1 MPSTRPRALWIEDG
15 ARSELSHLSG
25 PVLYDGRIELVL
37 AEDLT
42 TAVEYLL
49 EEEFDAVVVDV
60 RLPPGDDPHWKEL
73 HRRAGRD
80 KVHAELG
87 LQLLRWLLAKGP
99 GEAEEGNLPSPPPW
113 MSASRVAVFSV
124 DCRQEILHLLDELG
138 IEVVQQK
145 RADLPDTI
153 LRELIDRLLESR
165 RS

>member
-1 MPSTRPRALWIEDG
+1 MMSPNRPRALWIEDG

-42 TAVEYLL
+42 TAVDYVH
-49 EEEFDAVVVDV
+49 EEEFDTLIVDV
-60 RLPPGDDPHWKEL
+60 RLPPGDDPFWKQL

-87 LQLLRWLLAKGP
+87 LQLLRWLLGAVEFPDLPPAPSWVDAKRIG
-99 GEAEEGNLPSPPPW
+99 
-113 MSASRVAVFSV
+113 VFSV
-124 DCRQEILHLLDELG
+124 ESKHEILHSVESLG
-138 IEVVQQK
+138 IEVIQQK

-153 LRELIDRLLESR
+153 LRDLIHRLLESSR
-165 RS
+165 

>member
-1 MPSTRPRALWIEDG
+1 MAPTRPRALWIEDG

-42 TAVEYLL
+42 TAVEYILA
-49 EEEFDAVVVDV
+49 EEFDAVVVDV
-60 RLPPGDDPHWKEL
+60 RLPPGDDPYWKEL
-73 HRRAGRD
+73 HRKAGRD

-87 LQLLRWLLAKGP
+87 LQLLRWLLRPAAGSSLPGP
-99 GEAEEGNLPSPPPW
+99 PAW
-113 MSASRVAVFSV
+113 MSPKRVAVFSV
-124 DCRQEILHLLDELG
+124 DCRTEILHLLEELG

-153 LRELIDRLLESR
+153 LRDLIDRLLEQRGS
-165 RS
+165 

>member
-1 MPSTRPRALWIEDG
+1 MPPPRPRALWIEDG

-49 EEEFDAVVVDV
+49 EEEFEAVIVDV

-87 LQLLRWLLAKGP
+87 LQLLRWLL
-99 GEAEEGNLPSPPPW
+99 EEGPKPGLPKPPAW
-113 MSASRVAVFSV
+113 LTSRRIAVFSV
-124 DCRQEILHLLDELG
+124 DCKSEIMSTLDGLG
-138 IEVVQQK
+138 IRVVQQK

-153 LRELIDRLLESR
+153 LRELIDRLLESKG
-165 RS
+165 S

>member
-1 MPSTRPRALWIEDG
+1 MPAKRPRALWIEDG

-42 TAVEYLL
+42 TAVEYIL

-73 HRRAGRD
+73 HRKAGRD

-87 LQLLRWLLAKGP
+87 LQLLRWLLGAVEVKTIPAPPSWASAK
-99 GEAEEGNLPSPPPW
+99 
-113 MSASRVAVFSV
+113 RVAIFSV
-124 DCRQEILHLLDELG
+124 ESKMEIMSSLQALG
-138 IEVVQQK
+138 IDLIQQK

-153 LRELIDRLLESR
+153 LRDLINRLLEVPG
-165 RS
+165 

>member
-1 MPSTRPRALWIEDG
+1 MPPNRPRALWIEDG

-42 TAVEYLL
+42 TAVDYIL
-49 EEEFDAVVVDV
+49 EEEFDSLIVDV
-60 RLPPGDDPHWKEL
+60 RLPPGDDPYWKEL
-73 HRRAGRD
+73 HRRAGQD

-87 LQLLRWLLAKGP
+87 LQLLRWLLH
-99 GEAEEGNLPSPPPW
+99 GNGSETLPDPPSWVSPK
-113 MSASRVAVFSV
+113 RIAVFSV
-124 DCRQEILHLLDELG
+124 ESKHELLSSIEELG

-153 LRELIDRLLESR
+153 LRDLIDRLLESG
-165 RS
+165 STA

>member
-1 MPSTRPRALWIEDG
+1 MPPNRPRALWIEDG

-60 RLPPGDDPHWKEL
+60 RLPPGDDPYWKEL
-73 HRRAGRD
+73 HRKAGRD
-80 KVHAELG
+80 KVHAQLG
-87 LQLLRWLLAKGP
+87 LQLLRWLLEPGHKPELAAAPSWLDAK
-99 GEAEEGNLPSPPPW
+99 
-113 MSASRVAVFSV
+113 RVAVFSV
-124 DCRQEILHLLDELG
+124 DTKSEILNTLDALG
-138 IEVVQQK
+138 IELIQQK

-165 RS
+165 GS

>member
-1 MPSTRPRALWIEDG
+1 MPPTRPRALWIEDG

-42 TAVEYLL
+42 TAVEYIL

-87 LQLLRWLLAKGP
+87 LQLLRWLLAPPEPSELPAPP
-99 GEAEEGNLPSPPPW
+99 GWL
-113 MSASRVAVFSV
+113 SASRIAVFSV
-124 DCRQEILHLLDELG
+124 DCRTEILDLLEELG

-153 LRELIDRLLESR
+153 LRQLIDRLIEPRGS
-165 RS
+165 

>member
-1 MPSTRPRALWIEDG
+1 MPPTRPRALWIEDG

-42 TAVEYLL
+42 TAVEYIL
-49 EEEFDAVVVDV
+49 EEEFDAVIVDV

-87 LQLLRWLLAKGP
+87 LQLLRWLLASAGQ
-99 GEAEEGNLPSPPPW
+99 AALPSPPEW
-113 MSASRVAVFSV
+113 MNARRIAVFSV
-124 DCRQEILHLLDELG
+124 DCRQEILHLLEELG

-153 LRELIDRLLESR
+153 LRELIDRLLEQRGS
-165 RS
+165 

>member
-1 MPSTRPRALWIEDG
+1 MMSPNRPRALWIEDG

-42 TAVEYLL
+42 TAVDYVR
-49 EEEFDAVVVDV
+49 EEEFDTLIVDV
-60 RLPPGDDPHWKEL
+60 RLPPGDDPFWKQL

-87 LQLLRWLLAKGP
+87 LQLLRWLLGAVEFPGFPPAPSWVNAKRIG
-99 GEAEEGNLPSPPPW
+99 
-113 MSASRVAVFSV
+113 VFSV
-124 DCRQEILHLLDELG
+124 ESEHEILHSVEALG
-138 IEVVQQK
+138 IEVIQQK

-153 LRELIDRLLESR
+153 LRDLINRLLESQR
-165 RS
+165 

>member
-1 MPSTRPRALWIEDG
+1 MPPSRPRALWIEDG

-25 PVLYDGRIELVL
+25 PVLFDGRIELVL

-42 TAVEYLL
+42 TAVEYIL

-73 HRRAGRD
+73 HRKAGRD

-87 LQLLRWLLAKGP
+87 LQLLRWLLAGQKTD
-99 GEAEEGNLPSPPPW
+99 ELPKPPPW
-113 MSASRVAVFSV
+113 MSASRIAVFSV
-124 DCRQEILHLLDELG
+124 DCRTEILDLLEDLG

-153 LRELIDRLLESR
+153 LRELIDRLLEHR
-165 RS
+165 GR

>member
-1 MPSTRPRALWIEDG
+1 MPPSRPRALWIEDG

-42 TAVEYLL
+42 TAVEYIL
-49 EEEFDAVVVDV
+49 EEEFDAVIVDV

-73 HRRAGRD
+73 HRKAGRD

-87 LQLLRWLLAKGP
+87 LQLLRWLLEPEEKSGLPRPPDWLTAK
-99 GEAEEGNLPSPPPW
+99 
-113 MSASRVAVFSV
+113 RIAVFSV
-124 DCRQEILHLLDELG
+124 DCKSEIVSLLEAFG
-138 IEVVQQK
+138 IGVIQQK

-153 LRELIDRLLESR
+153 LRDLIDQLLESR
-165 RS
+165 GS

>member
-1 MPSTRPRALWIEDG
+1 MPPKRPRALWIEDG

-49 EEEFDAVVVDV
+49 EEEFDAVIVDV
-60 RLPPGDDPHWKEL
+60 RLPPGDDPYWKGL

-80 KVHAELG
+80 KAHAELG
-87 LQLLRWLLAKGP
+87 LQLLRWLLGP
-99 GEAEEGNLPSPPPW
+99 EDTPELEAPPAWLDPK
-113 MSASRVAVFSV
+113 RIAVFSV
-124 DCRQEILHLLDELG
+124 DTKSEIRGILDALG
-138 IEVVQQK
+138 IEVIQQK

-165 RS
+165 GS

>member
-1 MPSTRPRALWIEDG
+1 MPPNRPRALWIEDG

-60 RLPPGDDPHWKEL
+60 RLPPGDDPYWKEL
-73 HRRAGRD
+73 HRKAGRD
-80 KVHAELG
+80 KVHAQLG
-87 LQLLRWLLAKGP
+87 LQLLRWLLEPGHKPELAAAPSWLDAK
-99 GEAEEGNLPSPPPW
+99 
-113 MSASRVAVFSV
+113 RVAVFSV
-124 DCRQEILHLLDELG
+124 DTKSEILNTLHALG
-138 IEVVQQK
+138 IELIQQK

-165 RS
+165 GS

>member
-1 MPSTRPRALWIEDG
+1 MPPKRPRTLWIEDG

-42 TAVEYLL
+42 TAVEYIL
-49 EEEFDAVVVDV
+49 EDEFDVLIVDV

-73 HRRAGRD
+73 HRRAGKD

-87 LQLLRWLLAKGP
+87 LQLLRWLLGTSTSPDLA
-99 GEAEEGNLPSPPPW
+99 SPPDWVSPK
-113 MSASRVAVFSV
+113 RIAVFSV
-124 DCRQEILHLLDELG
+124 ESKLEIMSSLRELG
-138 IEVVQQK
+138 IETIQQK

-153 LRELIDRLLESR
+153 LRELIERILESQAA
-165 RS
+165 

>member
-1 MPSTRPRALWIEDG
+1 MPPNRPRALWIEDG

-42 TAVEYLL
+42 TAVEYIR
-49 EEEFDAVVVDV
+49 EEEFDVLIVDV
-60 RLPPGDDPHWKEL
+60 RLPPGDDPHWKSL

-87 LQLLRWLLAKGP
+87 LQLLRWMLAP
-99 GEAEEGNLPSPPPW
+99 DTSPELEPPPDW
-113 MSASRVAVFSV
+113 VTPKHVAVFSV
-124 DCRQEILHLLDELG
+124 ESKLEIMSVLEELG
-138 IEVVQQK
+138 VEVVQQK

-153 LRELIDRLLESR
+153 LRELIDKILESR
-165 RS
+165 GS

>member
-1 MPSTRPRALWIEDG
+1 MPPNRPRALWIEDG

-60 RLPPGDDPHWKEL
+60 RLPPGDDPYWKEQ
-73 HRRAGRD
+73 HRKAGRD
-80 KVHAELG
+80 KVHAQLG
-87 LQLLRWLLAKGP
+87 LQLLRWLLESTDKPGLATPPSWLDAK
-99 GEAEEGNLPSPPPW
+99 
-113 MSASRVAVFSV
+113 RIAVFSV
-124 DCRQEILHLLDELG
+124 DTESEISGTLNDLG
-138 IEVVQQK
+138 IEVIQQK

-153 LRELIDRLLESR
+153 LRELIDRLIASR
-165 RS
+165 GS

>member
-1 MPSTRPRALWIEDG
+1 MPPSRPRALWIEDG

-42 TAVEYLL
+42 TAVEYIL

-87 LQLLRWLLAKGP
+87 LQLLRWLLAKVP
-99 GEAEEGNLPSPPPW
+99 ATDGELPKPPTW
-113 MSASRVAVFSV
+113 MSPQRVAVFSV
-124 DCRQEILHLLDELG
+124 DCRTEILDLLDDLG

-153 LRELIDRLLESR
+153 LRELIDRLLEHR
-165 RS
+165 GR

>member
-1 MPSTRPRALWIEDG
+1 MPPNRPRALWIEDG

-60 RLPPGDDPHWKEL
+60 RLPPGDDPYWKEQ

-80 KVHAELG
+80 KVHAQLG
-87 LQLLRWLLAKGP
+87 LQLLRWLLDAEDKPGLATPPSWLDAK
-99 GEAEEGNLPSPPPW
+99 
-113 MSASRVAVFSV
+113 RIAVFSV
-124 DCRQEILHLLDELG
+124 DTESEILGTLNDLG
-138 IEVVQQK
+138 IEVIQQK

-153 LRELIDRLLESR
+153 LRELIDRLIASR
-165 RS
+165 GS

>member
-1 MPSTRPRALWIEDG
+1 MPPNRPRALWIEDG

-60 RLPPGDDPHWKEL
+60 RLPPGDDPYWKEQ

-80 KVHAELG
+80 KVHAQLG
-87 LQLLRWLLAKGP
+87 LQLLRWLLDAEDKP
-99 GEAEEGNLPSPPPW
+99 GLASPPSW
-113 MSASRVAVFSV
+113 LDAKRIAVFSV
-124 DCRQEILHLLDELG
+124 DTESEISGTLNDLG
-138 IEVVQQK
+138 IEVIQQK

-153 LRELIDRLLESR
+153 LRELIDRLIASR
-165 RS
+165 GS

>member
-1 MPSTRPRALWIEDG
+1 MPATRPRALWIEDG

-42 TAVEYLL
+42 TAVEYIL
-49 EEEFDAVVVDV
+49 EEEFDAVIVDV

-73 HRRAGRD
+73 HRRAGHD

-87 LQLLRWLLAKGP
+87 LQLLRWLLEP
-99 GEAEEGNLPSPPPW
+99 GGKPGLPAPPPW
-113 MSASRVAVFSV
+113 LDARRIAVFSV
-124 DCRQEILHLLDELG
+124 DCKSEVTSTLDDLG
-138 IEVVQQK
+138 IQVIQQK

-153 LRELIDRLLESR
+153 LRELIDRLLAL
-165 RS
+165 RSA

>member
-1 MPSTRPRALWIEDG
+1 MTPPNRPRALWIEDG

-42 TAVEYLL
+42 TAVDYVR
-49 EEEFDAVVVDV
+49 EEEFDTLVVDV
-60 RLPPGDDPHWKEL
+60 RLPPGDDPFWKAL

-87 LQLLRWLLAKGP
+87 LQLLRWLLGAADFP
-99 GEAEEGNLPSPPPW
+99 ELPPAPSW
-113 MSASRVAVFSV
+113 VDARRIGVFSV
-124 DCRQEILHLLDELG
+124 ESEHEILHSVEALG
-138 IEVVQQK
+138 IEVIQQK

-153 LRELIDRLLESR
+153 LRQLIERLLESR
-165 RS
+165 R

>member
-1 MPSTRPRALWIEDG
+1 MPPTRPRALWIEDG

-42 TAVEYLL
+42 TAVEYIL
-49 EEEFDAVVVDV
+49 EEEFDAVIVDV
-60 RLPPGDDPHWKEL
+60 RLPPGDDPYWKEL
-73 HRRAGRD
+73 HRKAGRD

-87 LQLLRWLLAKGP
+87 LQLLRWLLGP
-99 GEAEEGNLPSPPPW
+99 GSPDGLPSPPAW
-113 MSASRVAVFSV
+113 MSSQRIAVFSV
-124 DCRQEILHLLDELG
+124 DCRTEILSILEELG

-153 LRELIDRLLESR
+153 LRELIDRLIEQR
-165 RS
+165 RP

>member
-1 MPSTRPRALWIEDG
+1 MPPNRPRALWIEDG

-42 TAVEYLL
+42 TAVEYIL
-49 EEEFDAVVVDV
+49 EEEFDAVIVDV
-60 RLPPGDDPHWKEL
+60 RLPPGDDPYWKEL
-73 HRRAGRD
+73 HRRAGHD

-87 LQLLRWLLAKGP
+87 LQLLRWLLGP
-99 GEAEEGNLPSPPPW
+99 GDPGTLPEPPAW
-113 MSASRVAVFSV
+113 MSPKRVAVFSV
-124 DCRQEILHLLDELG
+124 DCRTEITSLLEELG

-153 LRELIDRLLESR
+153 LRELIDRLIEQRGS
-165 RS
+165 

>member
-1 MPSTRPRALWIEDG
+1 MPPTRPRALWIEDG

-42 TAVEYLL
+42 TAVDYLL
-49 EEEFDAVVVDV
+49 EEEFDAVIVDV

-87 LQLLRWLLAKGP
+87 LQLLRWLLAP
-99 GEAEEGNLPSPPPW
+99 EPPPGLLDPPAW
-113 MSASRVAVFSV
+113 IHPKRIAVFSV
-124 DCRQEILHLLDELG
+124 DCRTEIQDTLHGLG

-153 LRELIDRLLESR
+153 LRELIDRLLGARGS
-165 RS
+165 